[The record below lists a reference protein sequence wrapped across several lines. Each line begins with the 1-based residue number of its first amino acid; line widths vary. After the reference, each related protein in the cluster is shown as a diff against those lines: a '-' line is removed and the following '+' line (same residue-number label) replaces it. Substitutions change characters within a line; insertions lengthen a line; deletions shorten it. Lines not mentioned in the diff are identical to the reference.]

1 MRKLFAL
8 LLLVSSSSYLWAQ
21 QKISK
26 ANEKGEATLLFE
38 KAENLFDEQPDSAMK
53 YYQAVLPIAEAEAN
67 WDLYVKSCCILYG
80 ILFKRQAYETMEDY
94 AQKAFQVAI
103 KYLSP
108 RETIFIAATNN
119 LGTYHYIKGDYE
131 MAASI
136 MRQTI
141 TMLEAQTEPNPIH
154 LAKCYGNLGRYH
166 QKRGDYNEGLQYY
179 KTAAR
184 IKAEHESTYSGLS
197 RAVSQHL
204 IGRTFRELNQTDSAI
219 QYFHAAQALLNNQP
233 QAQYQRKNL
242 DVILSLVDAY
252 LHLNQPDSVSFYF
265 RQFQGLQKTATALQQ
280 ARFLGLN
287 ARLASSQKDYAA
299 ALICLDQAKLI
310 REQKYGPK
318 HTEIANL
325 LRQIGQIYQKSNLQK
340 SAIEAYEEGLTIL
353 RRPEE
358 DNSLSG
364 SYRHPIEAFSL
375 LKALGEA
382 QEQNNTPEKALAY
395 YQEAA
400 DLVQFIRSSFYS
412 LEAKYF
418 WNEGRFAS
426 VFGSI
431 VSLCEQQYSLTHDP
445 KYFEQAFAA
454 AEANKA
460 FVLYESQQKQLAR
473 IQTQLPDSIWR
484 EGQKIE
490 REIQFYQQKLWAAE
504 AKAKGNTDTYKEKL
518 FSWQQAHDRWQ
529 ANLQTEYPDYYQQ
542 ILAPIKLL
550 ALDSLQ
556 KQLSPSA
563 VLLEYFRSETAYY
576 IFSISQDSVSFQKL
590 ASDPKTLE
598 SHLDSLYEQLFVRE
612 PNLDAFASFASLSS
626 ELYQQLLG
634 PYLEEARFAELIV
647 IPDGQIGYL
656 PFELL
661 NSHEPSQT
669 TQSSVRQW
677 REYPYLLHDY
687 AIQYAYSAS
696 LLFAP
701 NQDASPKY
709 KSQWLGLAPAYEANL
724 ALSHNQ
730 AEVKALSQ
738 QLNGSLLL
746 GDEAHKEGFIQQ
758 AADYQILHLAM
769 HGFADSED
777 PMHAHL
783 AFSQVAEQSLYAWEI
798 PYLPLQTDL
807 VVLSACESG
816 YGKFQAGE
824 GVMSLARA
832 FSLAGCKSVIN
843 TLWTVDDA
851 ASQHINELFYPYLLA
866 GDNKADAL
874 RKAKIDYLKEAPP
887 HALHP
892 HYWAAFVLTGSA
904 EPLII
909 QTSSWY
915 LWMGGIVL
923 ALALIWVLAR
933 LLGSKS
939 PESPS

>member
-1 MRKLFAL
+1 MRKLFVFFMLTTFSAEI
-8 LLLVSSSSYLWAQ
+8 WAQ
-21 QKISK
+21 M
-26 ANEKGEATLLFE
+26 ATNTKNTVAQSEHLFQMAEDLFE
-38 KAENLFDEQPDSAMK
+38 QQPDSAMK
-53 YYQAVLPIAEAEAN
+53 YYQAVIPMAETEKN
-67 WDLYVKSCCILYG
+67 WNLYVKSSCILNNIFY
-80 ILFKRQAYETMEDY
+80 KRQAYEMMEEY
-94 AQKAFQVAI
+94 AQKAFEIAI

-141 TMLEAQTEPNPIH
+141 TMLEAQAKPNPIH

-166 QKRGDYNEGLQYY
+166 QKRGDFNEGLQYY

-204 IGRTFRELNQTDSAI
+204 IGRAFRELNQADSAI
-219 QYFHAAQALLNNQP
+219 QYFHAAKTLLNNQS
-233 QAQYQRKNL
+233 QAQYQRKKL
-242 DVILSLVDAY
+242 DVILSLVDAF
-252 LHLNQPDSVSFYF
+252 LHLNQADSVSFYS
-265 RQFQGLQKTATALQQ
+265 RQFQGLQKTATPLQQ

-299 ALICLDQAKLI
+299 ALLFLDQAKLI

-318 HTEIANL
+318 HAEIADL
-325 LRQIGQIYQKSNLQK
+325 HRQIGQIYQQNGQLQE
-340 SAIEAYEEGLTIL
+340 AIEAYKQGLTIL
-353 RRPEE
+353 KRSE
-358 DNSLSG
+358 DDLLLSG

-375 LKALGEA
+375 LKALAEA
-382 QEQNNTPEKALAY
+382 QEQNNAPEKALAY

-431 VSLCEQQYSLTHDP
+431 VSLCEQQYRLTHDP

-460 FVLYESQQKQLAR
+460 FVLYENQQKQLAR
-473 IQTQLPDSIWR
+473 IQTQLPDSIWK

-504 AKAKGNTDTYKEKL
+504 AKVKGKTETYKEQL

-529 ANLQTEYPDYYQQ
+529 ANLKIEYPDYYQQ
-542 ILAPIKLL
+542 TLAPIKLL

-556 KQLSPSA
+556 KQLSPNA
-563 VLLEYFRSETAYY
+563 VLLEYFRSEKAYY

-612 PNLDAFASFASLSS
+612 PSLDAFASFSSLSS
-626 ELYQQLLG
+626 KIYQQLLG
-634 PYLEEARFAELIV
+634 PYLDEARFAELIV

-661 NSHEPSQT
+661 TSKEQVLT
-669 TQSSVRQW
+669 TESSVRQW

-701 NQDASPKY
+701 TDNTPTNYNA
-709 KSQWLGLAPAYEANL
+709 QWLGVAPAYKANL
-724 ALSHNQ
+724 ALTHNQ

-746 GDEAHKEGFIQQ
+746 GEDAHKEGFIQQ
-758 AADYQILHLAM
+758 AAEYQILHLAM

-798 PYLPLQTDL
+798 PYLSLKTDL

-843 TLWTVDDA
+843 TLWTADDA
-851 ASQHINELFYPYLLA
+851 ASQRINELFYPSLLA
-866 GDNKADAL
+866 GKNKADAL
-874 RKAKIDYLKEAPP
+874 RKAKIAYLKEAPP
-887 HALHP
+887 HAIHP

-904 EPLII
+904 EPLMI
-909 QTSSWY
+909 QSSTWY
-915 LWMGGIVL
+915 FWVGGI
-923 ALALIWVLAR
+923 LIFL
-933 LLGSKS
+933 LLGGIISFQARKS
-939 PESPS
+939 LKT